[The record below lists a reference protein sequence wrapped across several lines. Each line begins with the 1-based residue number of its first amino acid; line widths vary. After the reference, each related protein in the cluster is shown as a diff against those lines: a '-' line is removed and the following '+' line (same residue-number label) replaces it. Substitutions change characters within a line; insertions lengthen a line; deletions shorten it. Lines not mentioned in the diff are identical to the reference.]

1 MKIYPKNEPRRFTI
15 KGVTISHVA
24 DINLDPD
31 EMITLRRDDGS
42 EYDVAA
48 KSWGYYATPSLN
60 GRLRDQGFRSVLV
73 KNKSTGQR
81 YVLLVRE
88 GQQSAFNEYL
98 AHQDM
103 KVLGFLDEECVKI
116 DDSDDMPE

>member
-1 MKIYPKNEPRRFTI
+1 MKIFPKNEPRRFTI

-31 EMITLRRDDGS
+31 EMITFRRQDGA

-48 KSWGYYATPSLN
+48 KEWGFYATPSLN
-60 GRLRDQGFRSVLV
+60 GRLREHGFRSVLA
-73 KNKSTGQR
+73 KSNQTGRR

-88 GQQSAFNEYL
+88 DQQSAFNEYL

-103 KVLGFLDEECVKI
+103 KVLGFLDEETLSL
-116 DDSDDMPE
+116 DDGPD